1 MEEVAEKDKK
11 DMEVFEKLN
20 NITSS
25 KYLLAIQKDKKI
37 EMLEKV
43 DDTFIYTL
51 VIGLLR
57 DHPKVTKQIVKTI
70 LKISR

>member
-25 KYLLAIQKDKKI
+25 KYLLTIQKDKKI
-37 EMLEKV
+37 EILGKV
-43 DDTFIYTL
+43 NDTFIYTL
-51 VIGLLR
+51 IIGLLR
-57 DHPKVTKQIVKTI
+57 DHPKVSKQLIKTI
-70 LKISR
+70 LKMSR